1 MAYIEYDIML
11 FAHILV
17 SIIFFFDFDFPIQ
30 FAGLPLPV
38 ADSVVFFRI
47 AATLSSQPGT
57 VREGPGN
64 FFQLSFELFF
74 LRLKDFSDLC
84 RHSLWL
90 SVIKIRLRYIKFFSS
105 TLDEKIK
112 ELIGFSVRL
121 NHSFN

>member
-1 MAYIEYDIML
+1 MPFLHDKHRIWHYVIRLHFVFNYL
-11 FAHILV
+11 
-17 SIIFFFDFDFPIQ
+17 FFDFDFPIQ

-64 FFQLSFELFF
+64 FFQLSFEVFF

-84 RHSLWL
+84 RHSL
-90 SVIKIRLRYIKFFSS
+90 
-105 TLDEKIK
+105 
-112 ELIGFSVRL
+112 
-121 NHSFN
+121 